1 MRVSAPSSDLTVSMT
16 PSTLLV
22 HHCSTRSEVSIQ
34 FSLQALADFLVHYVQ
49 SQNKVE
55 SILASIRETIS
66 GGVEFAEE
74 KLAQVLDVSE

>member
-1 MRVSAPSSDLTVSMT
+1 
-16 PSTLLV
+16 
-22 HHCSTRSEVSIQ
+22 VSIQ